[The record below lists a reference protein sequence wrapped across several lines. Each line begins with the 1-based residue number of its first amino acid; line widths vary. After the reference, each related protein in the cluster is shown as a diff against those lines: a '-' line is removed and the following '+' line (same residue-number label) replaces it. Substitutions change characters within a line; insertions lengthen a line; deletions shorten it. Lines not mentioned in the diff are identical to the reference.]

1 MALIKKYS
9 IVPRKELGQSFLV
22 NERVAQRI
30 AELSQTDGLVV
41 LEIGA
46 GLGALT
52 EPLAS
57 RARLV
62 YAVEVDPIL
71 CKALR
76 EEVLKGYDN
85 IVLIEAD
92 FLDFTPP
99 PVDVVVSNV
108 PYSIATPLLFKLA
121 RECLF
126 SRAVLTLQ
134 KELALRITSKPG
146 TKDYGRLTA
155 SLDAFFSSRLL
166 MLIRKRNFYPEPEVD
181 SAVIALERRPPPYEI
196 RDLDLY
202 LEVVKWLFTQ
212 RNKLLRKALRTLMPK
227 ILPLKLD
234 EKAYS
239 DARLEKYMN
248 KRVRDLQ
255 PSDFAYISN
264 VLRDYLTQWG
274 SGFEARL
281 RGDGHTRVGRR
292 LSSL

>member
-1 MALIKKYS
+1 MNLRERTLALIKKYS
-9 IVPRKELGQSFLV
+9 IEPKKELGQSFLV
-22 NERVAQRI
+22 NEKVARRI
-30 AELSQTDGLVV
+30 VELSQADGLVV

-52 EPLAS
+52 ELLAS

-62 YAVEVDPIL
+62 YAVEVDPVL

-76 EEVLKGYDN
+76 EEVLKGHDN

-92 FLDFTPP
+92 FLDITPP
-99 PVDVVVSNV
+99 PVDLVVSNV

-126 SRAVLTLQ
+126 SRAILTLQ
-134 KELALRITSKPG
+134 KELAFRITSKPG
-146 TKDYGRLTA
+146 TKDYGRLTV

-166 MLIRKRNFYPEPEVD
+166 MLIKRRNFYPEPEVD

-212 RNKLLRKALRTLMPK
+212 RNKLLRRALRNFLPK
-227 ILPLKLD
+227 LLPLKID
-234 EKAYS
+234 EKAYY
-239 DARLEKYMN
+239 DARLEKYMD

-255 PSDFAYISN
+255 PSDFARISN
-264 VLRDYLTQWG
+264 ILKDYLIQ
-274 SGFEARL
+274 
-281 RGDGHTRVGRR
+281 
-292 LSSL
+292 